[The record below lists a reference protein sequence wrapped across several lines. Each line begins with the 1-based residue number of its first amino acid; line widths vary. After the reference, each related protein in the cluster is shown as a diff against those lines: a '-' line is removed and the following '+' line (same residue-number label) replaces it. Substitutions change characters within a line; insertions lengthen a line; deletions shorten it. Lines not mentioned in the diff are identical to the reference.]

1 MYYLETSKPSAPGSI
16 HLVRATV
23 QGLELSWQGVP
34 TADSYILQL
43 QKCDPQPE
51 NSNSF
56 YIIFCIIFIYILSLL
71 FFTFYK

>member
-1 MYYLETSKPSAPGSI
+1 MYYLETSKPSAPGPI

-43 QKCDPQPE
+43 QKCNPQSE
-51 NSNSF
+51 NSKIATNKFLNIFF
-56 YIIFCIIFIYILSLL
+56 Y
-71 FFTFYK
+71 FF